1 MKMLLI
7 GLLPGMLQVMTWG
20 IVFFGPS
27 GIIVGRDQIHRS
39 RTARLLEFSML
50 RYPPARRLIDV
61 ILLLIPSAT
70 ALVIPCVQ

>member
-39 RTARLLEFSML
+39 RTARLF
-50 RYPPARRLIDV
+50 
-61 ILLLIPSAT
+61 
-70 ALVIPCVQ
+70 